1 MECYA
6 VRWLGSR
13 LCVCTVQACG
23 LPAAH
28 DCLPLM
34 TEDLPFQWKKF
45 GMEGV
50 ALLGGEVDCRW
61 VSWRPPRYCVC
72 EPQPHGVGVILELR
86 EHSSVRFTDTHEP
99 IKHTS
104 FAHRHGRVRF
114 VLIARVLGVW
124 VICVAMAVLG
134 RLRGVRIDRV
144 ILRLSIAPR
153 AQYSALL
160 RTARSPCPFGP
171 RRRRIPSAQAR
182 RECFLLRDPPSPGP
196 RPRGAALVFSG
207 VVRGA

>member
-1 MECYA
+1 MLSGHAMFSAQCSRFPVDCTELAADRAAANGVLMECYA

-86 EHSSVRFTDTHEP
+86 EHSSV
-99 IKHTS
+99 HT
-104 FAHRHGRVRF
+104 VT
-114 VLIARVLGVW
+114 
-124 VICVAMAVLG
+124 AVLG
-134 RLRGVRIDRV
+134 
-144 ILRLSIAPR
+144 LS
-153 AQYSALL
+153 
-160 RTARSPCPFGP
+160 
-171 RRRRIPSAQAR
+171 
-182 RECFLLRDPPSPGP
+182 
-196 RPRGAALVFSG
+196 
-207 VVRGA
+207 